1 MSAVK
6 LDTANED
13 LTNDRLFLF
22 PSRLEM
28 VATVVEV
35 LIGKRGGVGWG
46 GDAVSS

>member
-1 MSAVK
+1 M
-6 LDTANED
+6 TA
-13 LTNDRLFLF
+13 FFWF

-46 GDAVSS
+46 GCCVVLIETRFISGER